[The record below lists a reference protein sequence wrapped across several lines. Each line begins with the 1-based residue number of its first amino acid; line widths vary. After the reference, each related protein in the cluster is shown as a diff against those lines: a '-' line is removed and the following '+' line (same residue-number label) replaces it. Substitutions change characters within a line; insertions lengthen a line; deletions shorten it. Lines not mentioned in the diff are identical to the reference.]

1 MIPADL
7 LKVVFILRQ
16 SPDWFGLA
24 QDYTAGGNIDPTR
37 YKPPMHI
44 EGFPPNI
51 EECIA
56 VWNTTFTENF
66 FHCRAVL
73 KTIAHNLLKKVPSSL
88 ILQEYDIPSLPSLLE
103 TQAALFFMDDDDW
116 FSPYTFEVLSKLHLA
131 ADDVL
136 VFPLV
141 RFDTDTF
148 TFIRESEDAAIIVG
162 RRQNFHFRFQ
172 TNNYA
177 LGDAFA
183 FSEHISSFKDH
194 VVASHTA
201 DSLGLPDRYIDQI
214 ISATNK
220 TPCSASKLPALVADP
235 ACYIASMREYVH
247 NLKQL
252 EIPEA
257 LLWCKAPLAE
267 TIELFENVLASMKKN
282 RGTPYSFILDGSGSY
297 R

>member
-1 MIPADL
+1 
-7 LKVVFILRQ
+7 
-16 SPDWFGLA
+16 
-24 QDYTAGGNIDPTR
+24 
-37 YKPPMHI
+37 
-44 EGFPPNI
+44 
-51 EECIA
+51 
-56 VWNTTFTENF
+56 
-66 FHCRAVL
+66 
-73 KTIAHNLLKKVPSSL
+73 
-88 ILQEYDIPSLPSLLE
+88 
-103 TQAALFFMDDDDW
+103 MDDDDW

-131 ADDVL
+131 TDDVL

-177 LGDAFA
+177 LGGAFA

-201 DSLGLPDRYIDQI
+201 DHLGLSDRYIDQI

-235 ACYIASMREYVH
+235 VGYVTAMREYVH
-247 NLKQL
+247 NLKKMY
-252 EIPEA
+252 IPEE
-257 LLWCKAPLAE
+257 LSWCKEPLAE
-267 TIELFENVLASMKKN
+267 TVALFEAVLDSAH
-282 RGTPYSFILDGSGSY
+282 L
-297 R
+297 

>member
-1 MIPADL
+1 MISPNFFE
-7 LKVVFILRQ
+7 VIFILRQ
-16 SPDWFGLA
+16 SPDWLCLA
-24 QDYTAGGNIDPTR
+24 QDYAAGVAISPTR

-56 VWNTTFTENF
+56 IWNTTFTENF

-88 ILQEYDIPSLPSLLE
+88 ILQEYDIPSLPGVIE
-103 TQAALFFMDDDDW
+103 TDAALFFMDDDDW
-116 FSPYTFEVLSKLHLA
+116 FSPHTYEVLSTLHMS
-131 ADDVL
+131 ADEVL
-136 VFPLV
+136 VSPLV

-148 TFIRESEDAAIIVG
+148 TFVRESEDAAVIVG

-177 LGDAFA
+177 LGGAFA
-183 FSEHISSFKDH
+183 LSEHIASFKDH

-201 DSLGLPDRYIDQI
+201 ERLGLPDRYIDQI

-235 ACYIASMREYVH
+235 AGYIASMREYVH

-257 LLWCKAPLAE
+257 LRWCKAPLAE
-267 TIELFENVLASMKKN
+267 TIELFENVLASTKN
-282 RGTPYSFILDGSGSY
+282 I
-297 R
+297 